1 MPDKA
6 SGQPVVLEYVK
17 MRLPELSALDRESTV
32 FIISVSPIEVHGP
45 HLPVGTDVFIA
56 EELAARY
63 IRELFARHPELTFV
77 TLPSL
82 YLGSDALPVKGSL
95 SVPAPY
101 LEGALFSY
109 GKGLAAQGFRYLF
122 VADNHGGPRH
132 QMAIE
137 AAARAL
143 WKKHK
148 FYLID
153 PFNIEF
159 RYMVEHDPDFV
170 KRTGL
175 GPGVCGDDPDSHA
188 GTNETSLMLACCEEQ
203 VAGGYREVPASLPPP
218 HTGGASFVAGLAKIV
233 RFFGGDVL
241 SRDLEHLANTLAW
254 VGDPDMLPY
263 MGDPS
268 KATVEAGEAMLA
280 ARVEVAMELFERAL
294 ASGGKDPVHLEPML
308 WGVRAMRNLPE

>member
-1 MPDKA
+1 M
-6 SGQPVVLEYVK
+6 SETGLGQPVVLEYVK
-17 MRLPELSALDRESTV
+17 MRLPEISALNRNKTV

-56 EELAARY
+56 EELAERY
-63 IRELFARHPELTFV
+63 IKELYRRHPELTFV
-77 TLPSL
+77 RLPSL
-82 YLGSDALPVKGSL
+82 YMGSDALPVKGSL

-101 LEGALFSY
+101 LEGTLLSY

-132 QMAIE
+132 QMGIE

-143 WKKHK
+143 WRKYK

-153 PFNIEF
+153 PFNMEF
-159 RYMVEHDPDFV
+159 WYMVQHDPDFME
-170 KRTGL
+170 KTGL
-175 GPGVCGDDPDSHA
+175 GPGVCGDDRDSHA
-188 GTNETSLMLACCEEQ
+188 GTNETSLMLACCPEL
-203 VAGGYREVPASLPPP
+203 VAEGYSEVPASKPAP
-218 HTGGASFVAGLAKIV
+218 HTGGASFVAWLARVVK
-233 RFFGGDVL
+233 FFGGDVL

-263 MGDPS
+263 MGDPR
-268 KATVEAGEAMLA
+268 KATAEAGEAMLA

-294 ASGGKDPVHLEPML
+294 ADGGREPVRLRPML
-308 WGVRAMRNLPE
+308 WGVRAMRKLPE